1 MAESGEHLVA
11 IYTLRE
17 ILQTRPTIDLGDVVL
32 TNFVRDASSTLS
44 PSQVIIE
51 TIEGSEP
58 GLIIRTATPLT
69 SGTAQHFGFE
79 FRATADTSIIDGASV
94 TMSGTSFSNPNTGGS
109 IDLDIGQAGRDVDN
123 LTINLF
129 NDNAA
134 GVADSFADSD
144 TIAGGPVNTFRF
156 DYDLT
161 LAPASGTATF
171 TTSTL
176 LFDLSAAAPPAVTL
190 PSGFDGLQYIA
201 SYTDLAAAFGANRAA
216 GEQHYLNHGHAEGRS
231 VDLFSETQYL
241 RNYTDLQAGFGTN
254 VQLATQHYI
263 QHGMTEGRNDDVAS
277 PAQIDGLQYIAS
289 HGDLIQGYGANAAAG
304 QAHYATFGQGEGRAL
319 DTFDETQYL
328 ANYADLRAAFGTN
341 TEAATL
347 HFIQHGFA
355 EGRHDFIV

>member
-1 MAESGEHLVA
+1 MA

-94 TMSGTSFSNPNTGGS
+94 TMSGTSFSNPNAGGS
-109 IDLDIGQAGRDVDN
+109 IDLDIGQAGRDADN

-129 NDNAA
+129 NDNAPS
-134 GVADSFADSD
+134 VVDSFADSD
-144 TIAGGPVNTFRF
+144 TIAGGPVDTFRF

-161 LAPASGTATF
+161 LAPVAGTATF

-176 LFDLSAAAPPAVTL
+176 LFDLAAAPPSVTL

-201 SYTDLAAAFGANRAA
+201 SYADLAAAFGANRAA
-216 GEQHYLNHGHAEGRS
+216 GEQHYLAFGQSEGRAA
-231 VDLFSETQYL
+231 DTFNETQYL
-241 RNYTDLQAGFGTN
+241 QNYADLRAAFGSN
-254 VQLATQHYI
+254 VQLATSHYI
-263 QHGMTEGRNDDVAS
+263 QHGMGEGRSDDAAS
-277 PAQIDGLQYIAS
+277 PAQINGLQYIAS
-289 HGDLIQGYGANAAAG
+289 HDDLIQAFGANAAAG
-304 QAHYATFGQGEGRAL
+304 QQHYVAFGQGEGRAL

-341 TEAATL
+341 TEAATQ

>member
-1 MAESGEHLVA
+1 MA

-32 TNFVRDASSTLS
+32 TNFVRDPASTLS
-44 PSQVIIE
+44 PSQIIIE

-58 GLIIRTATPLT
+58 GLIIHTAAPL
-69 SGTAQHFGFE
+69 SSSSAAQHFGFE
-79 FRATADTSIIDGASV
+79 FRATADTSIIEGASV
-94 TMSGTSFSNPNTGGS
+94 TMSGGTSFSPTGAGGS
-109 IDLDIGQAGRDVDN
+109 IDLDIGQAARDNDN

-129 NDNAA
+129 NDNAS
-134 GVADSFADSD
+134 GVADNLADSG

-156 DYDLT
+156 DYDLSLT
-161 LAPASGTATF
+161 PVSGVTATF

-176 LFDLSAAAPPAVTL
+176 LFDLTSPTAPPVSL
-190 PSGFDGLQYIA
+190 PAGFDGLQYIA
-201 SYTDLAAAFGANRAA
+201 SYSDLIAAFGANRAA
-216 GEQHYLNHGHAEGRS
+216 GEQHYLNFGHNEGRS
-231 VDLFSETQYL
+231 VDSFSETQYL
-241 RNYTDLQAGFGTN
+241 QNYADLRAAFGSN
-254 VQLATQHYI
+254 VQLATQHFI
-263 QHGMTEGRNDDVAS
+263 QHGMSENRNDDAAS
-277 PAQIDGLQYIAS
+277 PAEINGLQYIAS
-289 HGDLIQGYGANAAAG
+289 YADLIQAFGANATAG
-304 QAHYATFGQGEGRAL
+304 QQHYVAFGQGEGRVL